1 MPWLPYFL
9 ICVLVIWWQPN
20 TWTNVC
26 VLVDYIQHF
35 RSKGWKHEENKL
47 KKPTKTQ
54 RLKPSKEKQNIPI
67 HRLNRW
73 RQKIYVGAVVRK
85 AGNWKYTHRLNRRWR
100 YWIRRCNGRRRP
112 RKMHNIGWTNDAP
125 VNYVGVVVQRVGFA
139 GTLGQLHSPIDY
151 VGWLM

>member
-26 VLVDYIQHF
+26 VLVDYIHHF

-73 RQKIYVGAVVRK
+73 RQKIYVGAVVQK
-85 AGNWKYTHRLNRRWR
+85 AGNWKYTHRLNWRWR
-100 YWIRRCNGRRRP
+100 YWTSPRIWYFWLATSFVPSWFLMIRVHSLVALNNFQM
-112 RKMHNIGWTNDAP
+112 KMLMTCTHN
-125 VNYVGVVVQRVGFA
+125 
-139 GTLGQLHSPIDY
+139 
-151 VGWLM
+151 

>member
-47 KKPTKTQ
+47 KKPMKTQ

-73 RQKIYVGAVVRK
+73 RQKIYVGAVVRRLET
-85 AGNWKYTHRLNRRWR
+85 GNTLTGWTDDEDIEYVGAMAEEDQGKCIHRLNRWCTGQL
-100 YWIRRCNGRRRP
+100 RRCSCPESWFFSWSEDNYIHRSNR
-112 RKMHNIGWTNDAP
+112 HYIG
-125 VNYVGVVVQRVGFA
+125 
-139 GTLGQLHSPIDY
+139 
-151 VGWLM
+151 